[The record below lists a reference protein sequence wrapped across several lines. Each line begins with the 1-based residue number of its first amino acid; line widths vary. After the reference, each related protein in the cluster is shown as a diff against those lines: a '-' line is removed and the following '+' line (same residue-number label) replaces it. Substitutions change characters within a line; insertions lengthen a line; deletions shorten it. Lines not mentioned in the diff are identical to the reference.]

1 MKHLIL
7 LLCLLPVFAKAQSTL
22 SLAECVDLLAK
33 NNLIYQQS
41 NLQAE
46 AAQAQLKQTKSQVLP
61 QISFGATQTVNAG
74 RNIDQYTNAYIDEV
88 YGNNSLGLNFQMPV
102 FQGFKVQN
110 QIRQGVLLKES
121 ADENRTATLNAQT
134 VLLMAGYV
142 NVLATKALYESWTE
156 QVISS
161 ETQVDRVSKQV
172 NAGTVGVNLL
182 YEIKAQ
188 LANDKF
194 SQVTALNNYRT
205 ARLALFQ
212 RMNVPPDDKI
222 EFQALAPRDSTFN
235 AANALEIYQDA
246 QKNFPEIRSAELYRQ
261 SFAYQVKSIKA
272 LNYPSLALQG
282 GFGALYAT
290 SNKNLDYFNQLNA
303 TRNGSLQ
310 LNLNIPIMGRWL
322 TKPRVA
328 LAKVQERQAQNTLDV
343 TNQVLRQAIELAVL
357 NLQAMADRQYA
368 AEGQV
373 ESLTAA
379 FAVIESKI
387 NAGIANSYEYSLA
400 KANLAKAQGNAI
412 QAKYDFLMQQ
422 RLLQYYR
429 QGNWTGVF

>member
-1 MKHLIL
+1 MKYLTL
-7 LLCLLPVFAKAQSTL
+7 LLTIFVSYAQAQNTL

-46 AAQAQLKQTKSQVLP
+46 AAQAQLRQTRSQMLP
-61 QISFGATQTVNAG
+61 QIGFGASQSVNIG
-74 RNIDQYTNAYIDEV
+74 RSIDQYTNAYIDEV
-88 YGNNSLGLNFQMPV
+88 YGYNSMGLNFQTPI
-102 FQGFKVQN
+102 FQGFRVQN
-110 QIRQGVLLKES
+110 QIRQGTLLKES
-121 ADENRTATLNAQT
+121 AQENRTAVLNAQT
-134 VLLMAGYV
+134 VLLMQGYV
-142 NVLATKALYESWTE
+142 NVLATKALYESWTD
-156 QVISS
+156 QVESS
-161 ETQVDRVSKQV
+161 VTQVDRVSKQV
-172 NAGTVGVNLL
+172 NAGTVGANLL

-212 RMNVPPDDKI
+212 RMNVNPDDKV
-222 EFQALAPRDSTFN
+222 EFAPLMTRDSTLN
-235 AANALEIYQDA
+235 AENALDIYEDA

-261 SFAYQVKSIKA
+261 SFIYQVKSIKA
-272 LNYPSLALQG
+272 LNYPSLSLSG
-282 GFGALYAT
+282 GIGAFYAT
-290 SNKNLDYFNQLNA
+290 SNRSLDYFNQLNA

-310 LNLNIPIMGRWL
+310 INLNIPIMGRWL
-322 TKPRVA
+322 TRPRVEY
-328 LAKVQERQAQNTLDV
+328 AKVQERLAQNSLDV
-343 TNQVLRQAIELAVL
+343 SNQLLRQNIELAVL
-357 NLQAMADRQYA
+357 NLQSMADRNVSAQ
-368 AEGQV
+368 GQV

-379 FAVIESKI
+379 FAVIESKM

-412 QAKYDFLMQQ
+412 QAKYDYLMQQ

-429 QGNWTGVF
+429 QGNWQGVF

>member
-1 MKHLIL
+1 MKRFL
-7 LLCLLPVFAKAQSTL
+7 LLICFLPATIQAQSTL
-22 SLAECVDLLAK
+22 SLRECVDLLAK

-41 NLQAE
+41 TLQAE
-46 AAQAQLKQTKSQVLP
+46 AAQAQLRQTKSQLLP
-61 QISFGATQTVNAG
+61 QISASASQSINVG
-74 RNIDQYTNAYIDEV
+74 RSIDRYTNEFIDEV
-88 YGNNSLGLNFQMPV
+88 YGNNNLGVNFQVPI
-102 FQGFKVQN
+102 FQGFQVQN

-121 ADENRTATLNAQT
+121 ADENRTAVLNAQT
-134 VLLMAGYV
+134 VLLMQGYV
-142 NVLATKALYESWTE
+142 NVLATKALYESWTD
-156 QVISS
+156 QVESS
-161 ETQVDRVSKQV
+161 ETQVDRISKQV
-172 NAGTVGVNLL
+172 NAGTVGINLL

-212 RMNVPPDDKI
+212 RMNITPDDNVAF
-222 EFQALAPRDSTFN
+222 EALAPRDSTVTKS
-235 AANALEIYQDA
+235 NALDIYEDA
-246 QKNFPEIRSAELYRQ
+246 KKSFPEIRSAELYRQ

-272 LNYPSLALQG
+272 LNYPSLAING
-282 GFGALYAT
+282 GIGAIYAT
-290 SNKNLDYFNQLNA
+290 SNKSLDYFNQLNA
-303 TRNGSLQ
+303 TRNGSVQ
-310 LNLNIPIMGRWL
+310 LGLNIPIMGRWL
-322 TKPRVA
+322 TRPRVE

-343 TNQVLRQAIELAVL
+343 TNQFLRQAIELAVL
-357 NLQAMADRQYA
+357 NLQTMSDRQIS

-379 FAVIESKI
+379 FGVIESKL

-429 QGNWTGVF
+429 QGNWQGVF